1 MILQGLIAGVLEA
14 GQDIPKEYFEAI
26 LRKACPLT
34 NTMMEPDEIAQV
46 WPQSLPQLRFSHC
59 DLARAE
65 MLGMYVDLILCPCPT
80 LVQSFCD
87 C

>member
-1 MILQGLIAGVLEA
+1 MIVTLPSSMRDPSLFTRQTQRGSSQRGSSCFQPAMLSQGLIAGVLEA

-46 WPQSLPQLRFSHC
+46 WPRS
-59 DLARAE
+59 
-65 MLGMYVDLILCPCPT
+65 V
-80 LVQSFCD
+80 V
-87 C
+87 